1 MAEERSNSED
11 DDREDLDAADD
22 EREDQDDVEEEAIP
36 RRPNLI
42 TVQELLAM
50 GALDVPPSWR
60 TSLSACKPERDLF
73 SDLD

>member
-11 DDREDLDAADD
+11 DDRDEVEAADD
-22 EREDQDDVEEEAIP
+22 EQDAGDEAEEEATP
-36 RRPNLI
+36 RRPSLI
-42 TVQELLAM
+42 TVQELLAA

-60 TSLSACKPERDLF
+60 TSLSAGKPERDLF